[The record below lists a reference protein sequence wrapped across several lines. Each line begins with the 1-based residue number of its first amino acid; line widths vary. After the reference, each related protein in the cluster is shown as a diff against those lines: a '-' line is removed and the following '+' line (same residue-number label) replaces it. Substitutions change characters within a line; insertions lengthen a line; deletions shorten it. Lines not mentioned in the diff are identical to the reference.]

1 MRNSFEERQMFS
13 LKFELQ
19 CDFELNRIYVSSP
32 SSQSKSRREIEMIEI
47 KAPDI
52 LCFEVISELSI

>member
-1 MRNSFEERQMFS
+1 MFS

-52 LCFEVISELSI
+52 LCFEVIPELSI